1 MLSRSTTLLSSF
13 TLSNVVSRAD
23 RLLLVRTWWRRSEL
37 YIALQV
43 LYHRCSLQNVRA
55 VAAGG
60 AHTAAVTEGSVYSW
74 GSNSAGQLGSRTFR
88 DKAAPTEVKDL
99 AGKGVAQVACGAEHS
114 LFLLRCAALPQLRLQ
129 GSVARR
135 CDNGLRM

>member
-1 MLSRSTTLLSSF
+1 MLSCSTSLLSSF
-13 TLSNVVSRAD
+13 TLSNLISRAD
-23 RLLLVRTWWRRSEL
+23 QLLLVRTWLQRSEL

-99 AGKGVAQVACGAEHS
+99 AGKGVAQVACGAS
-114 LFLLRCAALPQLRLQ
+114 TPSSSSGAPALPQLRLP
-129 GSVARR
+129 
-135 CDNGLRM
+135 D